1 MRHRVAGMSP
11 HMGVGQDTTGFARG
25 APWVGTVTVQKREI
39 FGWVLFDFADSTF
52 ATTILA
58 VIFNQYFA
66 TGVTWELGSHIFIC
80 HAFLDR
86 KL

>member
-1 MRHRVAGMSP
+1 ML
-11 HMGVGQDTTGFARG
+11 
-25 APWVGTVTVQKREI
+25 VGTLFVWDRSITLLKREI
-39 FGWVLFDFADSTF
+39 FGRVLFDFADSTF

-66 TGVTWELGSHIFIC
+66 TGVTWKLGSHIFIC
-80 HAFLDR
+80 DAFLDR